1 VNNGLENI
9 DNDINNK
16 VICMNKYIITI
27 VVIQYVN
34 NGLEN
39 MNNEGTCMNK
49 YIIIIIVT
57 QYVNNGLEN
66 MNNGLKVYG

>member
-1 VNNGLENI
+1 
-9 DNDINNK
+9 
-16 VICMNKYIITI
+16 MNKYIITI

-39 MNNEGTCMNK
+39 MKNEGICMNK
-49 YIIIIIVT
+49 YIIINIVT

-66 MNNGLKVYG
+66 MNNVWKVDG